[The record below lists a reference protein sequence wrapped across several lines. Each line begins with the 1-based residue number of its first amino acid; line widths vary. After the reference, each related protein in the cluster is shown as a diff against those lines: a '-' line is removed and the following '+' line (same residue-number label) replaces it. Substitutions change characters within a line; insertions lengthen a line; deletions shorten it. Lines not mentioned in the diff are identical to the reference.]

1 MYAVCPC
8 VGQAENTA
16 EPVEISF
23 WESYS
28 CGPKEPC
35 IRWRSRPTHVKG
47 FEIAF
52 EISYKNAL
60 YKFTVIIIITTTTMQ
75 SFNISIYVITAH
87 VFLS

>member
-16 EPVEISF
+16 EPVEIPF

-60 YKFTVIIIITTTTMQ
+60 YKFTVIIIIIIKGQFRELSDPMK
-75 SFNISIYVITAH
+75 SFGS
-87 VFLS
+87 L